1 MKSQNF
7 ERSLPSGYH
16 EAFVID
22 ATKGKFSLWLNV
34 VAMALMVVIAVPLVA
49 IIFITAEEITI
60 NSTFLLILCGLL
72 IVYTILHELTHGI
85 AYKAMTGEKLTFGLT
100 LTVAYCGVP
109 KIFVY
114 RKTALVA
121 LLAPFTVYSILFIA
135 LMIALPDPTM
145 KLAVALLFAI
155 HFGGCA
161 GDLYDTFIYL
171 TKFRDPTTL
180 MQDTGPRQ
188 VFYVRD

>member
-1 MKSQNF
+1 MKQQNF
-7 ERSLPSGYH
+7 ERTLPEGYH
-16 EAFVID
+16 EAHVID
-22 ATKGKFSLWLNV
+22 ATKGKFSFWLNV
-34 VAMALMVVIAVPLVA
+34 VAMALMVVIAVPLVV
-49 IIFITAEEITI
+49 IISGTGEIHV

-85 AYKAMTGEKLTFGLT
+85 AYKLMTGEKLTFGLT

-145 KLAVALLFAI
+145 KLAVALIFAI

-171 TKFRDPTTL
+171 TKFRAPTTL
-180 MQDTGPRQ
+180 MQDTGPKQ
-188 VFYVRD
+188 TFYTKD

>member
-7 ERSLPSGYH
+7 ECSLPSGYH

>member
-1 MKSQNF
+1 MKSDNF
-7 ERSLPSGYH
+7 ERNLPEGYH
-16 EAFVID
+16 EAYVID
-22 ATKGKFSLWLNV
+22 ATSGKFSIWLNV
-34 VAMALMVVIAVPLVA
+34 VAMALMVIIAVPLAV
-49 IIFITAEEITI
+49 IISGMGEIHV

-85 AYKAMTGEKLTFGLT
+85 AYKLMTGEKLTFGLT

-114 RKTALVA
+114 RKTAMVA

-135 LMIALPDPTM
+135 LMIVLPDPTA
-145 KLAVALLFAI
+145 KLAVALIFAI

-180 MQDTGPRQ
+180 MQDTGPKQ
-188 VFYVRD
+188 TFYTKG

>member
-1 MKSQNF
+1 MKSDNF
-7 ERSLPSGYH
+7 ERTLPEGYH
-16 EAFVID
+16 EAYAID
-22 ATKGKFSLWLNV
+22 ATSGKFSIWLNV
-34 VAMALMVVIAVPLVA
+34 VAMALMVVIAVPLAV
-49 IIFITAEEITI
+49 IISGMGEIHI

-85 AYKAMTGEKLTFGLT
+85 AYKLMTGEKLTFGLT

-114 RKTALVA
+114 RKAAMIA

-135 LMIALPDPTM
+135 LIIALPDLTM
-145 KLAVALLFAI
+145 KLAVALIFAI

-180 MQDTGPRQ
+180 MQDTGPKQ
-188 VFYVRD
+188 TFYVK

>member
-1 MKSQNF
+1 MKSDNF
-7 ERSLPSGYH
+7 ERTLPEGYK
-16 EAFVID
+16 EAYVID
-22 ATKGKFSLWLNV
+22 ATSGKFSIWLNV
-34 VAMALMVVIAVPLVA
+34 VAMALMVVVAVPLVV
-49 IIFITAEEITI
+49 IICGMGEIHI
-60 NSTFLLILCGLL
+60 GSTFLLILCGLL

-85 AYKAMTGEKLTFGLT
+85 AYKVMTGEKLTFGLT

-145 KLAVALLFAI
+145 KLAVGLLFAI

-171 TKFRDPTTL
+171 TKFRDPKTL

-188 VFYVRD
+188 TFYTK

>member
-7 ERSLPSGYH
+7 ERTLPEGYK
-16 EAFVID
+16 ESYVID

-34 VAMALMVVIAVPLVA
+34 IAMALMVVIAVPLV
-49 IIFITAEEITI
+49 IVIFHMGEVHVS
-60 NSTFLLILCGLL
+60 STFLLILCGLL

-85 AYKAMTGEKLTFGLT
+85 AYKLMTGEKLTFGLT

-109 KIFVY
+109 KIYVY
-114 RKTALVA
+114 RKTAMVA

-135 LMIALPDPTM
+135 LLVALPDPTM

-171 TKFRDPTTL
+171 TKFKDPTTL

-188 VFYVRD
+188 TFYTK

>member
-1 MKSQNF
+1 MKSDNF
-7 ERSLPSGYH
+7 ERTLPEGYH
-16 EAFVID
+16 EAYVID

-34 VAMALMVVIAVPLVA
+34 VAMALMIVIAVPLVA
-49 IIFITAEEITI
+49 IIFITAEEVHV

-85 AYKAMTGEKLTFGLT
+85 AYKLMTGEKLTFGVT
-100 LTVAYCGVP
+100 LTVAFCGVP

-114 RKTALVA
+114 RKTAMVA
-121 LLAPFTVYSILFIA
+121 LLAPFTVYSILFIL

-145 KLAVALLFAI
+145 KLAVAILFAI

-171 TKFRDPTTL
+171 TRFKDPKTL

-188 VFYVRD
+188 TFYVPK

>member
-1 MKSQNF
+1 MKNQNF
-7 ERSLPSGYH
+7 ERTLPEGYK
-16 EAFVID
+16 EAYVID
-22 ATKGKFSLWLNV
+22 ATSGKFSLWLNV
-34 VAMALMVVIAVPLVA
+34 VAMALMVVVAVPLAV
-49 IIFITAEEITI
+49 IISGMGEIHV
-60 NSTFLLILCGLL
+60 NSTFLLVLCGLL
-72 IVYTILHELTHGI
+72 IAYTILHELTHGI
-85 AYKAMTGEKLTFGLT
+85 AYKLMTGEKLTFGVT

-114 RKTALVA
+114 RKTAMIA

-135 LMIALPDPTM
+135 LMIILPDPTM
-145 KLAVALLFAI
+145 KLAVALIFAI

-180 MQDTGPRQ
+180 MQDTGPKQ
-188 VFYVRD
+188 TFYVL

>member
-1 MKSQNF
+1 MKSDNF
-7 ERSLPSGYH
+7 ERTLPEGYH
-16 EAFVID
+16 EAYVID
-22 ATKGKFSLWLNV
+22 ATSGKFSIWLNV
-34 VAMALMVVIAVPLVA
+34 VAMALMVVIAVPLAV
-49 IIFITAEEITI
+49 IISRMGEIHV

-85 AYKAMTGEKLTFGLT
+85 AYKLMTGEKLTFGLT

-114 RKTALVA
+114 RKTAMVA

-145 KLAVALLFAI
+145 KLAVAIIFAI

-180 MQDTGPRQ
+180 MQDTGPKQ
-188 VFYVRD
+188 TFYVK

>member
-7 ERSLPSGYH
+7 ERTLPEGYH
-16 EAFVID
+16 EAYVID
-22 ATKGKFSLWLNV
+22 ATKGKFSLWLNI
-34 VAMALMVVIAVPLVA
+34 VAMALMVVIAVPLAV
-49 IIFITAEEITI
+49 IISRMGEIHV

-85 AYKAMTGEKLTFGLT
+85 AYKLMTGEKLTFGLT

-121 LLAPFTVYSILFIA
+121 LLAPFTVYTILF
-135 LMIALPDPTM
+135 LVLLVALPDPTM

-188 VFYVRD
+188 TFYTK